1 MNDVTNVQELI
12 NELPRLE
19 MLSGRL
25 GDGDFINMKIICRD
39 PNCKAYG
46 KFVPHIAKDGNEYVL
61 VFDLV
66 NELD

>member
-39 PNCKAYG
+39 PNCKAYN
-46 KFVPHIAKDGNEYVL
+46 KFTPHIAKDGNKYIL
-61 VFDLV
+61 VFDLI
-66 NELD
+66 NEE